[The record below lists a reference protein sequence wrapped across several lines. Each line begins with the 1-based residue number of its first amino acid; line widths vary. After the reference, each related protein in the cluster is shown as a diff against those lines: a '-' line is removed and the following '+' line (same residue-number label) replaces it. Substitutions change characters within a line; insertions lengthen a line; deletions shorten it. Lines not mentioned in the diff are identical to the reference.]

1 MTTTINAS
9 TSAGLVQTADTSGA
23 LALQTAGT
31 TALTINSSQVVN
43 FANAPT
49 VAGGAIV
56 SAATPT
62 VAGTVF
68 GSTLSSGTYAVALG
82 SGALAAANTGVEN
95 TAIGRQALTT
105 NTSGA
110 SNTAIGYAVLYPNT
124 TGSYNVSTGAYS
136 LRNNTTG
143 SENVA
148 SGYSALNQN
157 TTASYNVAYGS
168 NALYANTTGAGN
180 VAIGQSTGSALTTG
194 SYNIYIGY
202 QTGNGTKT
210 SGVDCIY
217 IGRTITPNNAGVN
230 GEMVINTNGNNA
242 TGKGDGTG
250 LITTGGNLYNGLN
263 TSAWQTIS
271 DRRLKK
277 NIVDNTEGL
286 DVISQ
291 IRVRNFEYKLP
302 EEITELQAQDA
313 IQKSGVQLGVIAQ
326 ELQEV
331 CSDCVK
337 EETTGVLSVNSD
349 NLTWHMVNAI
359 KDLKAL
365 NNTQAATINALTAR
379 IVALEK

>member
-1 MTTTINAS
+1 MSTISTSTTTNTGYVV
-9 TSAGLVQTADTSGA
+9 TSDTTGTLVIQTGA
-23 LALQTAGT
+23 TPT
-31 TALTINSSQVVN
+31 TAMTVSSAQVVN
-43 FANAPT
+43 FASTPT
-49 VAGGAIV
+49 VAGSPIGA

-62 VAGTVF
+62 VLGTVF
-68 GSTLSSGTYAVALG
+68 GSTLSTGTYAVALG
-82 SGALAAANTGVEN
+82 SQALGGSNTGLEH
-95 TAIGRQALTT
+95 TAIGRQALFS

-124 TGSYNVSTGAYS
+124 TGSYNVSSGAYS
-136 LRNNTTG
+136 MRNNTTG

-168 NALYANTTGAGN
+168 NALYANTTGVGN
-180 VAIGQSTGSALTTG
+180 VAIGQSTGSALTAG

-313 IQKSGVQLGVIAQ
+313 VQKSGVQLGVIAQ

-349 NLTWHMVNAI
+349 NLTWHMINAI

-365 NNTQAATINALTAR
+365 NDSLTAR
-379 IVALEK
+379 ITALENN

>member
-1 MTTTINAS
+1 MTNAVNI
-9 TSAGLVQTADTSGA
+9 AGLGA
-23 LALQTAGT
+23 
-31 TALTINSSQVVN
+31 ALTVSSNVVN
-43 FANAPT
+43 FSSTPT
-49 VAGGAIV
+49 VAGSPIGA

-68 GSTLSSGTYAVALG
+68 GKTTSSGTENCAGGYQALNVATGNKNCAFGTYSGFQITSGIFNTLVG
-82 SGALAAANTGVEN
+82 SNSGAGM
-95 TAIGRQALTT
+95 
-105 NTSGA
+105 
-110 SNTAIGYAVLYPNT
+110 T
-124 TGSYNVSTGAYS
+124 TGSYNVGIGYIALSA
-136 LRNNTTG
+136 TTTAN
-143 SENVA
+143 EN
-148 SGYSALNQN
+148 SALGYAAG
-157 TTASYNVAYGS
+157 AS
-168 NALYANTTGAGN
+168 NTTGAENVAIGSSALFNNSTGNNNVAVGRRALYNTTGTGN
-180 VAIGQSTGSALTTG
+180 VAIGESTGNSLTAG

-202 QTGNGTKT
+202 QTGNTTKT

-291 IRVRNFEYKLP
+291 IRVRNFEYRTA
-302 EEITELQAQDA
+302 EEITELKSQDA
-313 IQKSGVQLGVIAQ
+313 VQKSGVQLGVIAQ

-337 EETTGVLSVNSD
+337 EESTGVLSVNSD

-359 KDLKAL
+359 KDLKAEL
-365 NNTQAATINALTAR
+365 DTVKAELAAL
-379 IVALEK
+379 KG